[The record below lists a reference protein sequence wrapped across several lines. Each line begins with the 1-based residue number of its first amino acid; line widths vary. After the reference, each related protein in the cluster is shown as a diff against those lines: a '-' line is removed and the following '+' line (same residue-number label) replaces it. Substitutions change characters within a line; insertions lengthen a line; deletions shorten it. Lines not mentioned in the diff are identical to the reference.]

1 MKILFFGSTQG
12 THCSLHY
19 FTAFS
24 RLGHDVF
31 AFDPQYFHTASFVEK
46 VQLKL
51 RRQPS
56 PARIQA
62 AARKLEDLT
71 TRNKFDLVFVM
82 AENYLSAE
90 TIRQVQKRS
99 GGRTRFAY
107 HSHDNVFSPGIL
119 KPNDFNE
126 ALKAYDFLFT
136 TKSQNVKRYVA
147 LGQVNAFYIPSAYE
161 PTCHRPVPPAE
172 SALPRDYPVS
182 FVGTF
187 DGSRLRELEASG
199 WARTHVW
206 GDGWKRWA
214 GFAEHADH
222 IVPHAIYYLE
232 FADVISR
239 SHISLGLLRAEA
251 EDRHTQRTFEIPAC
265 GGFQL
270 APRNEE
276 IQTYFEEGK
285 EIALFGTPEELKE
298 KVDYYL
304 THETERKKIA
314 RAGHHRC
321 LSGKH
326 TYVDRVSEMLALLS
340 PGLRKTAIA

>member
-1 MKILFFGSTQG
+1 MKMLFFGSTQG

-31 AFDPQYFHTASFVEK
+31 AFDPNYFHSASLLEK

-56 PARIQA
+56 PARIEA
-62 AARKLEDLT
+62 AAHKLRELT

-82 AENYLSAE
+82 AENYLSAD
-90 TIRQVQKRS
+90 TIKEVQKS
-99 GGRTRFAY
+99 SNGRTRFAY

-119 KPNDFNE
+119 KPANFNE
-126 ALKAYDFLFT
+126 TLKAYDFLFT
-136 TKSQNVKRYVA
+136 TKSQNVKRYTA
-147 LGQVNAFYIPSAYE
+147 LGQLNAFYIPSAYE
-161 PTCHRPVPPAE
+161 PTCHRPVAAAD
-172 SALPRDYPVS
+172 SALPQDYPIS

-187 DGSRLRELEASG
+187 DRSRLRELEVSG
-199 WARTHVW
+199 WQRTYVW
-206 GDGWKRWA
+206 GDGWKRWE
-214 GFAEHADH
+214 GFAEHQDH

-276 IQTYFEEGK
+276 IQKYFEENK
-285 EIALFGTPEELKE
+285 EIALFSTPEELKE
-298 KVDYYL
+298 KTDYYL
-304 THETERKKIA
+304 THDTERKKIA

-321 LSGKH
+321 IGGKH
-326 TYVDRVSEMLALLS
+326 TYVDRVTDMLHVIS
-340 PGLRKTAIA
+340 PGLRKASHL